1 MGFALL
7 FNEREYSQSPLKKK
21 IKILGKILEEQ
32 EYIIGRKGESEGV
45 KVF

>member
-7 FNEREYSQSPLKKK
+7 FNEREYSQSSLKK

-32 EYIIGRKGESEGV
+32 EYIIGRKGEREGV